1 MAYLLQIDFP
11 YEGPWGDDMASAMR
25 ELAESINQEPGLLWK
40 VWTENPENHEA
51 GGIYLFSDKAS
62 AEKYFQKHLA
72 RLDAMG
78 VSQVFAKLF
87 TVNEALSKLN
97 RASLG
102 A

>member
-1 MAYLLQIDFP
+1 MAYMLQIDFH
-11 YEGPWGDDMASAMR
+11 YEGPWGDEMASAMR
-25 ELAESINQEPGLLWK
+25 ELADSINQEPGLLWK

-51 GGIYLFSDKAS
+51 CGIYLFSDKAT
-62 AEKYFQKHLA
+62 AEKYIEKHLA

>member
-11 YEGPWGDDMASAMR
+11 YEGPWGDDMASALR
-25 ELAESINQEPGLLWK
+25 ELAESIGQEPGLLWK
-40 VWTENPENHEA
+40 IWTENPENHEA
-51 GGIYLFSDKAS
+51 GGIYLFSDQAT
-62 AEKYFQKHLA
+62 AEAYFAKHLA

-87 TVNEALSKLN
+87 TVNETLSRLN
-97 RASLG
+97 RAQLG